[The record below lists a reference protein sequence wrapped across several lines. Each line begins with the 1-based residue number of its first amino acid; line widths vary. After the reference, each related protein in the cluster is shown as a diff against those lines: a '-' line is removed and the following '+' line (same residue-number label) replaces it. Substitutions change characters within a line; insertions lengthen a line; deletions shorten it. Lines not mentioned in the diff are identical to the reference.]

1 MLETARMVCSSI
13 VQYTEQAG
21 VVVWRK
27 ILLGRLNTLLH
38 KQKVQLIVVI
48 EKAAVWVTSSA
59 LISSAVMGR
68 IGDSWLA
75 EGANIREARCA
86 VPNISGYNKY

>member
-27 ILLGRLNTLLH
+27 MTARPFEYT
-38 KQKVQLIVVI
+38 
-48 EKAAVWVTSSA
+48 TS
-59 LISSAVMGR
+59 
-68 IGDSWLA
+68 LA
-75 EGANIREARCA
+75 KSPTYRRQI
-86 VPNISGYNKY
+86 